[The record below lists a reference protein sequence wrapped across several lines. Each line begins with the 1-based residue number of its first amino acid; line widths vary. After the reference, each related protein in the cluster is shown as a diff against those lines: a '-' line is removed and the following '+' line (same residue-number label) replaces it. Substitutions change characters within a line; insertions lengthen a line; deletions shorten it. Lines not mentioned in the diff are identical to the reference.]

1 MTERFIYLLTYLLNG
16 GKNMTKYSAAVL
28 EQIEKWYKN
37 HKRLD
42 IKDFEFIKESQWP
55 VLK

>member
-1 MTERFIYLLTYLLNG
+1 
-16 GKNMTKYSAAVL
+16 MTKYSAAVL